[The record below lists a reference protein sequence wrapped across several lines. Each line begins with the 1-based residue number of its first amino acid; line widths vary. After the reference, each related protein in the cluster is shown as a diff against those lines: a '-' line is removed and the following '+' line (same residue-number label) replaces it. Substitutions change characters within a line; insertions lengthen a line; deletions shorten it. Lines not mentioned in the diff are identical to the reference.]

1 MRPSQTFGPRRCN
14 LPLFLFTSYFASQI
28 NEAYLG
34 PVWSANRSALIAAA
48 AAHVATSYGKLAGRP
63 SGLVLGRYKSA
74 MEALA
79 SANSGAHDRGVARA
93 VAAVA
98 EDGDLARL
106 AELVGR
112 EVSAAKAKS
121 GAKSSDNMVPSDLL
135 PPRVAIESADAS
147 VRLEA
152 VRRLGEEIESRSE
165 SVDDDLG
172 RALLRRIA
180 SDDDEGVAMAAG
192 AILVRELEALVAG
205 GEGDEAALAS
215 LGDDLEA
222 LAEGA
227 LDAARRW
234 PEGDEEDSVALLCL
248 KICGSA
254 VRLILREVPIDEI
267 NDGGDDKF
275 VDQLCALVVTV
286 GAGAESD
293 DGVPLDLPS
302 VRKVASRFRERSAGI
317 SPLVPGGAPAR
328 FLGFAIASHW
338 KVVSKLKKIDGSVT
352 GALDLIAHWMNSTGD
367 AGDSSDEE
375 LSLTV
380 AKMCKKCLSL
390 LAKDGGDDLKSA
402 IVKLAS
408 TKSKSSFEGIAEPA
422 ISSLS
427 PSPALL
433 LQACVQPRSGTEA
446 VLRILAMARTG
457 ANKMDADVAREC
469 IIPGLA
475 LLTHPDRKV
484 REAAV
489 GVFELLS
496 EVKKN
501 GTVSAIGSAVADES
515 SPMRSSLVMDGP
527 SVLPR
532 LLGQIASSDAKGAA
546 RRLLLE
552 GCGSSALGVHGG
564 LSAGGCGASSVVLS
578 SMEKAGERAFPLLQR
593 WKVAGRDLYEQL
605 RGAEDGALGSQPSVC
620 RLRDCVM
627 SMMKGVIV
635 NEAQAGEDGVSIQIN
650 DGPSSMSGRR
660 SRSYSVGSS
669 DTFTTISPYPDSM
682 LQAILNTL
690 TSSGKSDPLLL
701 NENLSQ
707 LVLTRQSWSN
717 GVFPKL
723 SSKTKQSI
731 TSALLTRRSHLNEES
746 AGLALIGLPLAA
758 SGLNHLLK
766 GINTASEDD
775 QAALVFVNDC
785 ILTKVDLLGNIVDI
799 SKLSGRLFDHLLSL
813 SSSSH
818 EDGDSGGRDYT
829 RVSTLQSLLAIHSQ
843 YKGNLKQDD
852 GHNSQT
858 KSKRK
863 RSRSHSDVGNAK
875 AIAAQAG
882 EFISLLP
889 RSYFR

>member
-1 MRPSQTFGPRRCN
+1 
-14 LPLFLFTSYFASQI
+14 
-28 NEAYLG
+28 
-34 PVWSANRSALIAAA
+34 
-48 AAHVATSYGKLAGRP
+48 
-63 SGLVLGRYKSA
+63 

-79 SANSGAHDRGVARA
+79 SANSGAHARGVARA
-93 VAAVA
+93 VATVA

-121 GAKSSDNMVPSDLL
+121 GAKDSDDMVPSDLL

-152 VRRLGEEIESRSE
+152 VRRLGEEIESHNNGGE

-192 AILVRELEALVAG
+192 AILVRELEVLVAAGEGGETALV
-205 GEGDEAALAS
+205 S
-215 LGDDLEA
+215 LLDDLEA

-234 PEGDEEDSVALLCL
+234 PKGDEEDSTASLCL

-254 VRLILREVPIDEI
+254 VRLIQREVPIGEIDE
-267 NDGGDDKF
+267 DGDYRL
-275 VDQLCALVVTV
+275 VNQLCALIVTV
-286 GAGAESD
+286 GEGAES
-293 DGVPLDLPS
+293 VDLPG
-302 VRKVASRFRERSAGI
+302 VRKVASRYRERSAEI

-328 FLGFAIASHW
+328 FLGFAITSYW
-338 KVVSKLKKIDGSVT
+338 KVVSKLKKKDGSVT
-352 GALDLIAHWMNSTGD
+352 GALDLIAHWMESAGD
-367 AGDSSDEE
+367 AGDSLDEQ
-375 LSLTV
+375 LSKTV
-380 AKMCKKCLSL
+380 AKLCKKCLSL
-390 LAKDGGDDLKSA
+390 LAKDEGDDLKSA

-408 TKSKSSFEGIAEPA
+408 TKSKSSFNSIAEPA
-422 ISSLS
+422 ISSLT
-427 PSPALL
+427 PSPTLL
-433 LQACVQPRSGTEA
+433 LQVCVHPRSGTEA
-446 VLRILAMARTG
+446 VLRILALAWRDG
-457 ANKMDADVAREC
+457 NKMDANVAQEC

-475 LLTHPDRKV
+475 LLTYPSRKV

-489 GVFELLS
+489 RVFELLS
-496 EVKKN
+496 DVKKDAA
-501 GTVSAIGSAVADES
+501 VSAIGSAVADES
-515 SPMRSSLVMDGP
+515 SPMRSALVMDGP

-532 LLGQIASSDAKGAA
+532 LLGQLASSDAKGAA
-546 RRLLLE
+546 RRLLLK
-552 GCGSSALGVHGG
+552 GCGSSALVGHSG

-578 SMEKAGERAFPLLQR
+578 SMEKAGEQAFPLLQR
-593 WKVAGRDLYEQL
+593 WEDAGRDLFERL
-605 RGAEDGALGSQPSVC
+605 RGAEDGALGSEPSVC
-620 RLRDCVM
+620 QLRDCVM

-669 DTFTTISPYPDSM
+669 DMFTTISPYPESM
-682 LQAILNTL
+682 LQSILNTL

-701 NENLSQ
+701 NEKLSQ

-723 SSKTKQSI
+723 SSKMKQSI
-731 TSALLTRRSHLNEES
+731 TSALLALRSHHNEES
-746 AGLALIGLPLAA
+746 AGLALIGLPLTA

-766 GINTASEDD
+766 GISTASEDG

-785 ILTKVDLLGNIVDI
+785 VLTKVELLGNILDI

-818 EDGDSGGRDYT
+818 GGGDSGGRDYT
-829 RVSTLQSLLAIHSQ
+829 RVSTVQSLLAIHSQ

-852 GHNSQT
+852 SHKSQT

-875 AIAAQAG
+875 TIAAQAG
-882 EFISLLP
+882 KYFSLLSC
-889 RSYFR
+889 SYFR